1 MEENESRI
9 ENVCFVIACVSVLF
23 LAGCSH
29 QAQFAAAGKVF
40 RIGNESANIMYVNGL
55 VAFNGTRENAE
66 STFETNDNDGLGDP
80 ADVKTVRTVRLKTG
94 PIVSGY
100 LVDLSKKCPDAAVK
114 YVEQMPEINKSVV
127 EPVKTEPAK
136 ESSTIVH
143 PFMEKLKSKLKEL
156 AGDKADEYKS
166 PFSDNCELTNLY
178 EHPEVEYQAALT
190 ADLLK
195 YADDEATMV
204 DTGELCKETL
214 IHYAGRLAQLK
225 AKGIA
230 KATKITLGK
239 ATIKNGRLTYLRYR
253 LLMADGTY
261 QDEDCPNCFDL
272 EDK

>member
-1 MEENESRI
+1 MKDI
-9 ENVCFVIACVSVLF
+9 VLTIACVITLF
-23 LAGCSH
+23 AAGCTKISH
-29 QAQFAAAGKVF
+29 SGTLTATGKVF
-40 RIGNESANIMYVNGL
+40 KVGGEAYNLLYVNGM
-55 VAFNGTRENAE
+55 VHMDIVRENVE
-66 STFETNDNDGLGDP
+66 SIVETNDNDALGNP
-80 ADVKTVRTVRLKTG
+80 SDVKTVRTIRFKNG
-94 PIVSGY
+94 PIISGY
-100 LVDLSKKCPDAAVK
+100 AVDLAKVSPEAAIEYVK
-114 YVEQMPEINKSVV
+114 AMPELNKSTI

-136 ESSTIVH
+136 ESSSIVQ
-143 PFMEKLKSKLKEL
+143 PIIGKIVDKLKDI
-156 AGDKADEYKS
+156 AGDTEYKS

-178 EHPEVEYQAALT
+178 ENNDVAYQAQLT

-225 AKGIA
+225 AKGIE

-239 ATIKNGRLTYLRYR
+239 ATIKDGRLTYLRYR
-253 LLMADGTY
+253 LKMSDGTY